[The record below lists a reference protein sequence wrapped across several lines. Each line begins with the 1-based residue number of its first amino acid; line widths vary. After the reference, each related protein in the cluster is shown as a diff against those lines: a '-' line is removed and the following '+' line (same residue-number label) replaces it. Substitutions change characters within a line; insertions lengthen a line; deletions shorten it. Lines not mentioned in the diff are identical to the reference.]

1 MNIEDLCRLI
11 QVVTD
16 SNLSDFTYEEGGV
29 RISMASKRSEK
40 EAVFDDRPLPGEAE
54 QKETGCPK
62 AGAGRPVPGAK
73 DPQAGAEGSEE
84 RAGGSG
90 SGAGDRQGVGSQSE
104 PEGRTLDS
112 PLVGIFYAAP
122 SETEAP
128 FVQVGD
134 WVKQG
139 QIIAIVEAMKL
150 MNEIECDCDGQV
162 TEILVQNGQ
171 TVEYGQPLI
180 RVLPQ

>member
-29 RISMASKRSEK
+29 RISMTSRRGEDRPSLEGRILTEKAGETEAGRK
-40 EAVFDDRPLPGEAE
+40 EAVLEEWKVGEAIQKAPGEAG
-54 QKETGCPK
+54 QETG
-62 AGAGRPVPGAK
+62 
-73 DPQAGAEGSEE
+73 SEK
-84 RAGGSG
+84 
-90 SGAGDRQGVGSQSE
+90 VLSE
-104 PEGRTLDS
+104 PVLPPAQEGQGQTVDS

-134 WVKQG
+134 WVKKG

-180 RVLPQ
+180 RVLPK

>member
-29 RISMASKRSEK
+29 RISMTSSRGE
-40 EAVFDDRPLPGEAE
+40 DRPLP
-54 QKETGCPK
+54 
-62 AGAGRPVPGAK
+62 
-73 DPQAGAEGSEE
+73 D
-84 RAGGSG
+84 
-90 SGAGDRQGVGSQSE
+90 DRIAPEKVLSE
-104 PEGRTLDS
+104 PVLPPAQEGQGQTVDS

-134 WVKQG
+134 WVKKG

>member
-29 RISMASKRSEK
+29 RISMTSRRGE
-40 EAVFDDRPLPGEAE
+40 DRPLPDCRIPSE
-54 QKETGCPK
+54 K
-62 AGAGRPVPGAK
+62 AGAKKDGGKEAGVEEGEGREAIQKEPGE
-73 DPQAGAEGSEE
+73 EGQRTESEK
-84 RAGGSG
+84 
-90 SGAGDRQGVGSQSE
+90 VLSE
-104 PEGRTLDS
+104 PVLPPAQEGQGQTVDS

-134 WVKQG
+134 WVKKG

-180 RVLPQ
+180 RVLPK